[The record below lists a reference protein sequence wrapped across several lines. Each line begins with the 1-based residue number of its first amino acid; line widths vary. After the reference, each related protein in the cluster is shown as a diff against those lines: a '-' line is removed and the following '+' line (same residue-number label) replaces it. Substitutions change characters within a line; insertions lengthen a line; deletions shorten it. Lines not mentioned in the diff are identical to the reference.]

1 MDERQK
7 QVLFLKRLRDTADTA
22 AKNGNMI
29 SEEELEEAFADL
41 DLNEDQMTQ
50 VRDFLKTKGIGI
62 GEALPIEE
70 VISEEEMNH
79 LRDYEEMLDSIEVP
93 SDSVLDAVKL
103 SAMAGERDA
112 QKRLAGRGYRKALRG
127 AGRLH
132 GRSDRSGQ

>member
-50 VRDFLKTKGIGI
+50 VRDFLKAFLPSRVVSPKGKT
-62 GEALPIEE
+62 
-70 VISEEEMNH
+70 ISF
-79 LRDYEEMLDSIEVP
+79 S
-93 SDSVLDAVKL
+93 
-103 SAMAGERDA
+103 
-112 QKRLAGRGYRKALRG
+112 
-127 AGRLH
+127 
-132 GRSDRSGQ
+132 